1 MNARIAVLSTAVTT
15 AVTAALLA
23 ACGSKPA
30 STEVKP
36 ATLAATETTDAGGR
50 NMSPPST
57 ENPQTRIEMRKVLLG
72 DDVEG
77 TLRIQW
83 LNGQVYPT
91 KLGSAI
97 SLDDKNSFLVQIQNG
112 VMSTSLS
119 DMTRLMNNR
128 IFSYPGS
135 PLSHLVL
142 SAKGTQLKLNA
153 SLKKDLDLPVEII
166 ADVGTTPKGDM
177 KLHVASLKTLKLSL
191 KGMLGMFG
199 LKVGDLVD
207 AKGAKGVTVDG
218 NDLILDIERLLP
230 PPRKRGRITKVE
242 VSGNDLIETFGTQA
256 FQPSSDHRSYLKFQ
270 GGAIE
275 FGKLRMSDCDLT
287 LSDPDKPEWFD
298 FNLDH
303 YQRQLVAGINK
314 ITPANGLESFVPGYA
329 RVAKSAAATKREP

>member
-1 MNARIAVLSTAVTT
+1 
-15 AVTAALLA
+15 LLA
-23 ACGSKPA
+23 GCGSKPA
-30 STEVKP
+30 ATDVTP
-36 ATLAATETTDAGGR
+36 ANPAATATTDAGDR
-50 NMSPPST
+50 NVPPVST
-57 ENPQTRIEMRKVLLG
+57 ENARTRIEMKEVLLG

-83 LNGQVYPT
+83 LNGQVFPT
-91 KLGSAI
+91 KQGGVI

-112 VMSTSLS
+112 VMGTSLS
-119 DMTRLMNNR
+119 DMTRLMNNH

-135 PLSHLVL
+135 PLTNLVL
-142 SAKGTQLKLNA
+142 SAKGTQLKLTA
-153 SLKKDLDLPVEII
+153 SLKKELDLPVEII

-177 KLHVASLKTLKLSL
+177 KLHVASLKALKLSV

-207 AKGAKGVTVDG
+207 AKGAKGVTVEG

-230 PPRKRGRITKVE
+230 PPRKRGRITKVQVVGDE
-242 VSGNDLIETFGTQA
+242 LIETFGTEA
-256 FQPSSDHRSYLKFQ
+256 FQPSSEHRSYLKFQ
-270 GGAIE
+270 GGTIE

-303 YQRQLVAGINK
+303 YRKQLVAGINK
-314 ITPANGLESFVPGYA
+314 ITPTNGLESFVPGYA
-329 RVAKSAAATKREP
+329 KVAKGGAATKHKP